1 MDKNNWKIKKIDTSE
16 NAKMFAEILENNGNK
31 TYFLQGV
38 WGSGKSE
45 YLKEVEKQ
53 ASGKLK
59 FIYLNLWKPKNNDSL
74 AKKLFSAT
82 CPLLSRIINFVTF
95 AYVALT
101 VIASICL
108 STISIIPNGHL
119 FLGSPYKDVP
129 LYITLIAIIL
139 VSLLGFLKD
148 KTINSDKLLMYFS
161 LCSLRGGLKLTKVLV
176 VDDFDRIDSDNQKE
190 LYKIFNAI
198 QERNN
203 RKNSWFIRSIRYFI
217 YKIKS
222 ITAASEK
229 KVEMK
234 HGKARVIFVGDL
246 NNVVASKDDYLQKII
261 DQVISLP
268 LKLQPQ
274 IFFSGISEIIQ
285 NNLNSKTD
293 FSTIKRLFI
302 DEDRTLRDGNQFLDY
317 VKKEFLIQG
326 KAGKVRINQQLD
338 IIYLYLFHKE
348 AYLSLLNNFN
358 LGSHYS
364 MPRIRSFINGDNEL
378 IVNDLT
384 DPYNTINTKEA
395 YPNVFLRNP
404 KVYFINE
411 LTNINSISD
420 LDNIINNQLK
430 INKML
435 YIFDEKL
442 DNENLDYKFNN
453 EIYNDSDN
461 GSDNKFIDKRDRIDY
476 QELKQYIKY
485 MPKDEFKHISEKLY
499 NNVIYTFNLDPYH
512 QSNELMSFLFQ
523 RKINFFDSNEVLP
536 GKSLKQIFDDNNS
549 INVTKEYIIPDYN
562 FLSSR
567 IYNFFTK
574 YGKNISFGER
584 LFICRTLITAF
595 NREGGP
601 YSANNRYLIT
611 RLFSEKKIFL
621 EALNDRM
628 DNSFGHQLYDSEYL
642 LVKLGYFKDNW
653 QYDKFVF
660 SGKRVSVKEIAE
672 DIEKLSDFEYINF
685 WHRYFEIDSD
695 KFVSKELNFNYS
707 KQNLKYFKIVQ
718 KRYDDVN
725 QFISNCFSSEND
737 SNLQQFLESSKW
749 SNFVLKIAAS
759 IGLYNIRNDE
769 SMQLLV
775 DKINQLFKS
784 YQDIKINQSL
794 RVGKNEIS
802 EDELLKSL
810 QDLLA
815 KVKTDP
821 YWVKKLN

>member
-1 MDKNNWKIKKIDTSE
+1 MDENSWKIKKIDTSE
-16 NAKMFAEILENNGNK
+16 NAKKFAEILENNGNK

-74 AKKLFSAT
+74 AKKLFSTT

-95 AYVALT
+95 AYIALT

-119 FLGSPYKDVP
+119 FLGSPYKDMP

-148 KTINSDKLLMYFS
+148 KTINADKLLMYFS

-274 IFFSGISEIIQ
+274 IFFSEISEIIQ
-285 NNLNSKTD
+285 NNLNRETD
-293 FSTIKRLFI
+293 LSTIENLFV
-302 DEDRTLRDGNQFLDY
+302 DEHRTLRDGNQFLTY
-317 VKKEFLIQG
+317 VKNEFFIQG
-326 KAGKVRINQQLD
+326 KKGKVKIKQQLD
-338 IIYLYLFHKE
+338 IIYLYLFHRE
-348 AYLSLLNNFN
+348 IYLALINNFHLN
-358 LGSHYS
+358 ENYNFSEIGSV
-364 MPRIRSFINGDNEL
+364 FNENVEL
-378 IVNDLT
+378 IENDLKSDKKT
-384 DPYNTINTKEA
+384 
-395 YPNVFLRNP
+395 YPPSFKQNP
-404 KVYFINE
+404 GAYFINE
-411 LTNINSISD
+411 LTDINSISD
-420 LDNIINNQLK
+420 LDNIINDQSK
-430 INKML
+430 IKKLL
-435 YIFDEKL
+435 YIFD
-442 DNENLDYKFNN
+442 NEFL
-453 EIYNDSDN
+453 
-461 GSDNKFIDKRDRIDY
+461 DKRDELDY
-476 QELKQYIKY
+476 QELSQYVKY
-485 MPKDEFKHISEKLY
+485 MPKVKLKYRSEKLY
-499 NNVIYTFNLDPYH
+499 NAAIYVFNLDPYH
-512 QSNELMSFLFQ
+512 KPNDLLKYLIQINLQILEFNSDLKVQKFFVGLLIEFNKHKNENN
-523 RKINFFDSNEVLP
+523 KI
-536 GKSLKQIFDDNNS
+536 KI
-549 INVTKEYIIPDYN
+549 KEYIIDIN
-562 FLSSR
+562 NVIINSFSD
-567 IYNFFTK
+567 FFTK
-574 YGKNISFGER
+574 YCKSISFGEQ
-584 LFICRTLITAF
+584 LFICRTLSTIF
-595 NREGGP
+595 NREGVSDSV
-601 YSANNRYLIT
+601 YNRYLST

-737 SNLQQFLESSKW
+737 SNLQQFLESSEW

-759 IGLYNIRNDE
+759 IGLYNIRNDK
-769 SMQLLV
+769 SMQLVV

-784 YQDIKINQSL
+784 YQDIKIGQSL

-802 EDELLKSL
+802 DDELLKSL
-810 QDLLA
+810 QNLLA
-815 KVKTDP
+815 KVKNDP
-821 YWVKKLN
+821 YWVKKLNQND

>member
-16 NAKMFAEILENNGNK
+16 NAKFFAKILENKGNK

-95 AYVALT
+95 AYIALT

-108 STISIIPNGHL
+108 STISIVPNGHL

-148 KTINSDKLLMYFS
+148 KTINADKLLMYFS

-203 RKNSWFIRSIRYFI
+203 KKNSWFIRTIRYFI

-234 HGKARVIFVGDL
+234 RGKARVIFVGDL
-246 NNVVASKDDYLQKII
+246 NNVVASKDNYLQKII

-274 IFFSGISEIIQ
+274 IFFSRISEIIQ

-293 FSTIKRLFI
+293 FSTIKCLFI
-302 DEDRTLRDGNQFLDY
+302 DEHRTLRDGNQFLAY
-317 VKKEFLIQG
+317 VKNEFFVQG
-326 KAGKVRINQQLD
+326 KQEKVKINQQLD
-338 IIYLYLFHKE
+338 IIYLYLFHREK
-348 AYLSLLNNFN
+348 YLALLNNFSLDIN
-358 LGSHYS
+358 YEDKDYNVPPMDSV
-364 MPRIRSFINGDNEL
+364 INGNL
-378 IVNDLT
+378 IENDLKSDDKT
-384 DPYNTINTKEA
+384 
-395 YPNVFLRNP
+395 YPTVFKHNP
-404 KVYFINE
+404 STYFINE
-411 LTNINSISD
+411 LTDINSISD
-420 LDNIINNQLK
+420 LDDIINDQPK
-430 INKML
+430 IKKLL
-435 YIFDEKL
+435 YIFD
-442 DNENLDYKFNN
+442 NE
-453 EIYNDSDN
+453 
-461 GSDNKFIDKRDRIDY
+461 FIDKRDELDY
-476 QELKQYIKY
+476 QELKQYIIY
-485 MPKDEFKHISEKLY
+485 MPRDEFKFRSDKLY
-499 NNVIYTFNLDPYH
+499 NNAINTFNLEPYH
-512 QSNELMSFLFQ
+512 KPNDLTNYIIQVMTQISEY
-523 RKINFFDSNEVLP
+523 VLTKP
-536 GKSLKQIFDDNNS
+536 EYDLDCYENNS
-549 INVTKEYIIPDYN
+549 LQNAIVRVGSSAAKDYIIKVNNVINIDLY
-562 FLSSR
+562 
-567 IYNFFTK
+567 IFFK
-574 YGKNISFGER
+574 NYGEKISFGER
-584 LFICRTLITAF
+584 LFICRTVITIF
-595 NREGGP
+595 NKEGDLR
-601 YSANNRYLIT
+601 SVNNRYTNT

-737 SNLQQFLESSKW
+737 SNLQQFLESSEW

-759 IGLYNIRNDE
+759 IGLYNIRNDK
-769 SMQLLV
+769 SMQLVV

-784 YQDIKINQSL
+784 YQDIKISQSL

-802 EDELLKSL
+802 DDELLKSL
-810 QDLLA
+810 QNLLA
-815 KVKTDP
+815 KVKNDP
-821 YWVKKLN
+821 YWVKKLNQND

>member
-1 MDKNNWKIKKIDTSE
+1 MDKNSWEIKKIDTSE
-16 NAKMFAEILENNGNK
+16 NAKKFAEILENNGNK

-74 AKKLFSAT
+74 AKKLFSTT

-129 LYITLIAIIL
+129 LYIILIAIIL

-148 KTINSDKLLMYFS
+148 KTINADKLLMYFS

-246 NNVVASKDDYLQKII
+246 NNVVASKDNYLQKII

-274 IFFSGISEIIQ
+274 IFFSEVSEIIQ
-285 NNLNSKTD
+285 NNLNRETD
-293 FSTIKRLFI
+293 FSTIENLFV
-302 DEDRTLRDGNQFLDY
+302 DEHRTLRDGNQFLTY
-317 VKKEFLIQG
+317 VKNEFFIQG
-326 KAGKVRINQQLD
+326 KKGKVKIKQQLD
-338 IIYLYLFHKE
+338 IIYLYLFHRE
-348 AYLSLLNNFN
+348 IYLALINNFHLN
-358 LGSHYS
+358 ENYNFSEIGSV
-364 MPRIRSFINGDNEL
+364 FNENVEL
-378 IVNDLT
+378 IENDLKSDKKT
-384 DPYNTINTKEA
+384 
-395 YPNVFLRNP
+395 YPPSFKQNP
-404 KVYFINE
+404 GAYFINE
-411 LTNINSISD
+411 LTDINSISD
-420 LDNIINNQLK
+420 LDNIINDQSK
-430 INKML
+430 IKKLL
-435 YIFDEKL
+435 YIS
-442 DNENLDYKFNN
+442 DNEFL
-453 EIYNDSDN
+453 
-461 GSDNKFIDKRDRIDY
+461 DKRDELDY
-476 QELKQYIKY
+476 QELSQYVKY
-485 MPKDEFKHISEKLY
+485 MSETEFNHRSKKLY
-499 NNVIYTFNLDPYH
+499 YAAISTFNIDPYH
-512 QSNELMSFLFQ
+512 KPNNLLKYIIQINLQILEFNSDLRVQKFFVDLLIEFNEHKNENN
-523 RKINFFDSNEVLP
+523 KI
-536 GKSLKQIFDDNNS
+536 KI
-549 INVTKEYIIPDYN
+549 KEYIIDTN
-562 FLSSR
+562 NVIINSFSD
-567 IYNFFTK
+567 FFTK
-574 YGKNISFGER
+574 YCKSISFGEQ
-584 LFICRTLITAF
+584 LFICRTLSTIF
-595 NREGGP
+595 NREGVSDSV
-601 YSANNRYLIT
+601 YNRYLST
-611 RLFSEKKIFL
+611 RLFSENKIFL
-621 EALNDRM
+621 EALNERM
-628 DNSFGHQLYDSEYL
+628 SKTFGHQLYDAEYL
-642 LVKLGYFKDNW
+642 LVKLGYFKDDC

-660 SGKRVSVKEIAE
+660 SDKRVSVKEIAE

-695 KFVSKELNFNYS
+695 GFDSKELNFNYS
-707 KQNLKYFKIVQ
+707 KQNLKYFKIAQ
-718 KRYDDVN
+718 ERYDDVN

-737 SNLQQFLESSKW
+737 SNLQQFLESSEW

-759 IGLYNIRNDE
+759 IGLYKIRNDE
-769 SMQLLV
+769 SMQLVV

-784 YQDIKINQSL
+784 YQDIKISQSL

-802 EDELLKSL
+802 DDELLKSL
-810 QDLLA
+810 QNLLA
-815 KVKTDP
+815 KVKNDP
-821 YWVKKLN
+821 YWVKKLNQND

>member
-16 NAKMFAEILENNGNK
+16 NAKFFAKILENKGNK

-95 AYVALT
+95 AYIALT

-108 STISIIPNGHL
+108 STISIVPNGHL

-148 KTINSDKLLMYFS
+148 KTINADKLLMYFS

-203 RKNSWFIRSIRYFI
+203 KKNSWFIRTIRYFI

-234 HGKARVIFVGDL
+234 RGKARVIFVGDL
-246 NNVVASKDDYLQKII
+246 NNVVASKDNYLQKII

-274 IFFSGISEIIQ
+274 IFFSEISEIIQ
-285 NNLNSKTD
+285 NNLNRETD
-293 FSTIKRLFI
+293 LSTIENLFV
-302 DEDRTLRDGNQFLDY
+302 DEHRTLRDGNQFLTY
-317 VKKEFLIQG
+317 VKNEFFIQG
-326 KAGKVRINQQLD
+326 KKGKVKIKQQLD
-338 IIYLYLFHKE
+338 IIYLYLFHRE
-348 AYLSLLNNFN
+348 IYLALINNFHLN
-358 LGSHYS
+358 ENYNFSEIGSV
-364 MPRIRSFINGDNEL
+364 FNENVEL
-378 IVNDLT
+378 IENDLKSDKKT
-384 DPYNTINTKEA
+384 
-395 YPNVFLRNP
+395 YPPSFKQNP
-404 KVYFINE
+404 GAYFINE
-411 LTNINSISD
+411 LTDINSISD
-420 LDNIINNQLK
+420 LDNIINDQSK
-430 INKML
+430 IKKLL
-435 YIFDEKL
+435 YIFD
-442 DNENLDYKFNN
+442 NEFL
-453 EIYNDSDN
+453 
-461 GSDNKFIDKRDRIDY
+461 DKRDELDY
-476 QELKQYIKY
+476 QELSQYVKY
-485 MPKDEFKHISEKLY
+485 MPKVKLKYRSEKLY
-499 NNVIYTFNLDPYH
+499 NAAIYVFNLDPYH
-512 QSNELMSFLFQ
+512 KPNDLMKFLIQ
-523 RKINFFDSNEVLP
+523 LMIQMPEYDSN
-536 GKSLKQIFDDNNS
+536 SLEHKHIEQLIIKNNGNNNDDE
-549 INVTKEYIIPDYN
+549 IKKYIIASNNIINDG
-562 FLSSR
+562 LSH
-567 IYNFFTK
+567 FFTK
-574 YGKNISFGER
+574 YCDSISFGER
-584 LFICRTLITAF
+584 LFICRTLSTIF
-595 NREGGP
+595 NKEGG
-601 YSANNRYLIT
+601 SDSVNNRYTNT

-695 KFVSKELNFNYS
+695 GFDSKELNFNYS
-707 KQNLKYFKIVQ
+707 EQNLKYFKIVQ
-718 KRYDDVN
+718 ERYDDVN

-737 SNLQQFLESSKW
+737 SNLQQFLESSEW
-749 SNFVLKIAAS
+749 SNFVLKIVAS

-802 EDELLKSL
+802 EDELLKFL

>member
-1 MDKNNWKIKKIDTSE
+1 MDKNSWKIKKIDTSE
-16 NAKMFAEILENNGNK
+16 NAKKFAEILENNGNK

-74 AKKLFSAT
+74 AKRLFSTT

-148 KTINSDKLLMYFS
+148 KTINADKLLMYFS

-222 ITAASEK
+222 INAASEK

-246 NNVVASKDDYLQKII
+246 NNVVASKDNYLQKII

-274 IFFSGISEIIQ
+274 IFFSEVSEIIQ
-285 NNLNSKTD
+285 NNLNRETD
-293 FSTIKRLFI
+293 LSTIENLFV
-302 DEDRTLRDGNQFLDY
+302 DEHRTLRDGNQFLTY
-317 VKKEFLIQG
+317 VKNEFFIQG
-326 KAGKVRINQQLD
+326 KKGKVKIKQQLD
-338 IIYLYLFHKE
+338 IIYLYLFHRE
-348 AYLSLLNNFN
+348 IYLALINNFHLN
-358 LGSHYS
+358 ENYNFSEIGSV
-364 MPRIRSFINGDNEL
+364 FNENVEL
-378 IVNDLT
+378 IENDLKSDKT
-384 DPYNTINTKEA
+384 T
-395 YPNVFLRNP
+395 YPPSFKQNP
-404 KVYFINE
+404 GAYFINE
-411 LTNINSISD
+411 LTDINSISD
-420 LDNIINNQLK
+420 LDNIINDQSK
-430 INKML
+430 IKKLL
-435 YIFDEKL
+435 YIFD
-442 DNENLDYKFNN
+442 NEFL
-453 EIYNDSDN
+453 
-461 GSDNKFIDKRDRIDY
+461 DKRDELDY
-476 QELKQYIKY
+476 QELSQYVKY
-485 MPKDEFKHISEKLY
+485 MPKAKLKYRSEKLY
-499 NNVIYTFNLDPYH
+499 NAAIYAFNLDPYH
-512 QSNELMSFLFQ
+512 KPNNLMKFLIQ
-523 RKINFFDSNEVLP
+523 LMIQMPEYDSN
-536 GKSLKQIFDDNNS
+536 SLEHKPLEQLIIKNSGNNNDDE
-549 INVTKEYIIPDYN
+549 IKKYIIAINNIINDG
-562 FLSSR
+562 LSH
-567 IYNFFTK
+567 FFTK
-574 YGKNISFGER
+574 YCDSISFGER
-584 LFICRTLITAF
+584 LFICRTLSTIF
-595 NREGGP
+595 NKEGG
-601 YSANNRYLIT
+601 SDSVNNRYTNT

-642 LVKLGYFKDNW
+642 LVKLGYFKDDW

-695 KFVSKELNFNYS
+695 GFDSKELNFNYS

-718 KRYDDVN
+718 ERYDDVS
-725 QFISNCFSSEND
+725 QFISSCFSSEND
-737 SNLQQFLESSKW
+737 SNLQQFLESSEW

-769 SMQLLV
+769 SMQIVV

-784 YQDIKINQSL
+784 YQDIKISQSL

-802 EDELLKSL
+802 DDELLKSL
-810 QDLLA
+810 QNLLA
-815 KVKTDP
+815 KVKNDP
-821 YWVKKLN
+821 YWVKKLNQND

>member
-1 MDKNNWKIKKIDTSE
+1 MDKNSWKIKKIDTSE
-16 NAKMFAEILENNGNK
+16 NAKKFAEILENNGNK

-74 AKKLFSAT
+74 AKKLFSTT

-148 KTINSDKLLMYFS
+148 KTINADKLLMYFS

-285 NNLNSKTD
+285 NNLNRETD
-293 FSTIKRLFI
+293 LSTIENLFV
-302 DEDRTLRDGNQFLDY
+302 DEHRTLRDGNQFLTY
-317 VKKEFLIQG
+317 VKNEFFIQG
-326 KAGKVRINQQLD
+326 KKGKVKINQQLD
-338 IIYLYLFHKE
+338 IIYLYLFYRE
-348 AYLSLLNNFN
+348 IYLALINNFHLN
-358 LGSHYS
+358 ENYNFSEIGSV
-364 MPRIRSFINGDNEL
+364 FNENVEL
-378 IVNDLT
+378 IENDLKSDKKT
-384 DPYNTINTKEA
+384 
-395 YPNVFLRNP
+395 YPPSFKQNP
-404 KVYFINE
+404 GAYFINE
-411 LTNINSISD
+411 LTDINSISD
-420 LDNIINNQLK
+420 LDNIINDQSK
-430 INKML
+430 IKKLL
-435 YIFDEKL
+435 YIFD
-442 DNENLDYKFNN
+442 NEFV
-453 EIYNDSDN
+453 
-461 GSDNKFIDKRDRIDY
+461 DKRDELDY
-476 QELKQYIKY
+476 QELSQYLKY
-485 MPKDEFKHISEKLY
+485 MSETEFNHKAKKLY
-499 NNVIYTFNLDPYH
+499 YAAISTFNLDPYH
-512 QSNELMSFLFQ
+512 KPNNLLKYLIQINLRIHEFNSDLKVQKFFVGHLIKFNKHKNENN
-523 RKINFFDSNEVLP
+523 KI
-536 GKSLKQIFDDNNS
+536 KI
-549 INVTKEYIIPDYN
+549 KEYIIDTN
-562 FLSSR
+562 NVIINSFSD
-567 IYNFFTK
+567 FFTK
-574 YGKNISFGER
+574 YCKNISFGEQ
-584 LFICRTLITAF
+584 LFICRTLSTIF
-595 NREGGP
+595 NREGVSDSV
-601 YSANNRYLIT
+601 YNRYLST
-611 RLFSEKKIFL
+611 RLFSENKIFL

-642 LVKLGYFKDNW
+642 LVKLGYFKDDW

-672 DIEKLSDFEYINF
+672 DIEKLSDFEYTNF

-695 KFVSKELNFNYS
+695 GFDSKELNFNYS

-718 KRYDDVN
+718 GRYDDVS
-725 QFISNCFSSEND
+725 QFISSCFSSEND
-737 SNLQQFLESSKW
+737 SNLQQFLESSEW

-802 EDELLKSL
+802 EDELLKFL

>member
-1 MDKNNWKIKKIDTSE
+1 MDKNSWKIKKIDTSE
-16 NAKMFAEILENNGNK
+16 NAKKFAEILENNGNK

-74 AKKLFSAT
+74 AKKLFSTT

-148 KTINSDKLLMYFS
+148 KTINADKLLMYFS

-229 KVEMK
+229 KVEIK
-234 HGKARVIFVGDL
+234 RGKARVIFVGDL
-246 NNVVASKDDYLQKII
+246 NNVVASKDNYLQKII

-274 IFFSGISEIIQ
+274 IFFSEVSEIIQ
-285 NNLNSKTD
+285 NNLNRETD
-293 FSTIKRLFI
+293 LSTIENLFV
-302 DEDRTLRDGNQFLDY
+302 DEHRTLRDGNQFLTY
-317 VKKEFLIQG
+317 VKNEFFIQG
-326 KAGKVRINQQLD
+326 KKGKVKIKQQLD
-338 IIYLYLFHKE
+338 IIYLYLFHRE
-348 AYLSLLNNFN
+348 IYLALINNFHLN
-358 LGSHYS
+358 ENYNFSEIGSVFNE
-364 MPRIRSFINGDNEL
+364 IVEL
-378 IVNDLT
+378 IENDLKSDKKT
-384 DPYNTINTKEA
+384 
-395 YPNVFLRNP
+395 YPPSFKQNP
-404 KVYFINE
+404 GAYFINE
-411 LTNINSISD
+411 LTDINSISD
-420 LDNIINNQLK
+420 LDNIINDQSK
-430 INKML
+430 IKKLL
-435 YIFDEKL
+435 YIFD
-442 DNENLDYKFNN
+442 NEFL
-453 EIYNDSDN
+453 
-461 GSDNKFIDKRDRIDY
+461 DKRDELDY
-476 QELKQYIKY
+476 QELSQYVKY
-485 MPKDEFKHISEKLY
+485 MPKVKLKYRSEKLY
-499 NNVIYTFNLDPYH
+499 NAAIYAFNLDPYH
-512 QSNELMSFLFQ
+512 KPNNLMKFLIQ
-523 RKINFFDSNEVLP
+523 LMIQMPEYDSN
-536 GKSLKQIFDDNNS
+536 SLEHKPLEQLIIKNNGNNNDDE
-549 INVTKEYIIPDYN
+549 IKKYIIAINNIINDG
-562 FLSSR
+562 LSH
-567 IYNFFTK
+567 FFTK
-574 YGKNISFGER
+574 YCDSISFGER
-584 LFICRTLITAF
+584 LFICRTLSTIF
-595 NREGGP
+595 NKEGG
-601 YSANNRYLIT
+601 SDSVNNRYTNT

-642 LVKLGYFKDNW
+642 LVKLGYFKDDW

-695 KFVSKELNFNYS
+695 GFDSKELNFNYS

-718 KRYDDVN
+718 ERYDDVN
-725 QFISNCFSSEND
+725 QFILNCFSSEND
-737 SNLQQFLESSKW
+737 SNLQQFLESSEW

-759 IGLYNIRNDE
+759 IGLYNIRNDK
-769 SMQLLV
+769 SMQLVV

-784 YQDIKINQSL
+784 YQDIKISQSL

-802 EDELLKSL
+802 DDELLKSL
-810 QDLLA
+810 QNLLA
-815 KVKTDP
+815 KVKNDP

>member
-1 MDKNNWKIKKIDTSE
+1 MDKNSWKIKKIDTSE
-16 NAKMFAEILENNGNK
+16 NAKKFAEILENNGNK

-74 AKKLFSAT
+74 AKRLFSTT

-148 KTINSDKLLMYFS
+148 KTINADKLLMYFS

-222 ITAASEK
+222 INAASEK

-246 NNVVASKDDYLQKII
+246 NNVVASKDNYLQKII

-274 IFFSGISEIIQ
+274 IFFSEVSEIIQ
-285 NNLNSKTD
+285 NNLNRETD
-293 FSTIKRLFI
+293 LSTIENLFV
-302 DEDRTLRDGNQFLDY
+302 DEHRTLRDGNQFLTY
-317 VKKEFLIQG
+317 VKNEFFIQG
-326 KAGKVRINQQLD
+326 KKGKVKIKQQLD
-338 IIYLYLFHKE
+338 IIYLYLFHRE
-348 AYLSLLNNFN
+348 IYLALINNFHLN
-358 LGSHYS
+358 ENYNFSEIGSV
-364 MPRIRSFINGDNEL
+364 INENVEL
-378 IVNDLT
+378 IENDLKSDKT
-384 DPYNTINTKEA
+384 T
-395 YPNVFLRNP
+395 YPPSFKQNP
-404 KVYFINE
+404 GAYFINE
-411 LTNINSISD
+411 LTDINSISD
-420 LDNIINNQLK
+420 LDNIINDQSK
-430 INKML
+430 IKKLL
-435 YIFDEKL
+435 YIFD
-442 DNENLDYKFNN
+442 NEFL
-453 EIYNDSDN
+453 
-461 GSDNKFIDKRDRIDY
+461 DKRDELDY
-476 QELKQYIKY
+476 QELSQYVKY
-485 MPKDEFKHISEKLY
+485 MPKAKLKYRSEKLY
-499 NNVIYTFNLDPYH
+499 NAAIYAFNLDPYH
-512 QSNELMSFLFQ
+512 KPNNLMKFLIQ
-523 RKINFFDSNEVLP
+523 LMIQMPEYDSN
-536 GKSLKQIFDDNNS
+536 SLEHKPLEQLIIKNSGNNNDDE
-549 INVTKEYIIPDYN
+549 IKKYIIAINNIINDG
-562 FLSSR
+562 LSH
-567 IYNFFTK
+567 FFTK
-574 YGKNISFGER
+574 YCDSISFGER
-584 LFICRTLITAF
+584 LFICRTLSTIF
-595 NREGGP
+595 NKEGG
-601 YSANNRYLIT
+601 SDSVNNRYTNT

-642 LVKLGYFKDNW
+642 LVKLGYFKDDW

-695 KFVSKELNFNYS
+695 GFDSKELNFNYS

-718 KRYDDVN
+718 ERYDDVS
-725 QFISNCFSSEND
+725 QFISSCFSSEND
-737 SNLQQFLESSKW
+737 SNLQQFLESSEW

-769 SMQLLV
+769 SMQIVV

-784 YQDIKINQSL
+784 YQDIKISQSL

-802 EDELLKSL
+802 DDELLKSL
-810 QDLLA
+810 QNLLA
-815 KVKTDP
+815 KVKNDP
-821 YWVKKLN
+821 YWVKKLNQND

>member
-1 MDKNNWKIKKIDTSE
+1 MDKNSWKIKKIDTSE
-16 NAKMFAEILENNGNK
+16 NAKKFAEILENNGNK

-74 AKKLFSAT
+74 AKKLFSTT

-148 KTINSDKLLMYFS
+148 KTINADKLLMYFS

-203 RKNSWFIRSIRYFI
+203 KKNSWFIRSIRYFI

-229 KVEMK
+229 KVEIK
-234 HGKARVIFVGDL
+234 RGKARVIFVGDL
-246 NNVVASKDDYLQKII
+246 NNVVASKDNYLQKII

-274 IFFSGISEIIQ
+274 IFFSEVSEIIQ
-285 NNLNSKTD
+285 NNLNRETD
-293 FSTIKRLFI
+293 LSTIENLFV
-302 DEDRTLRDGNQFLDY
+302 DEHRTLRDGNQFLTY
-317 VKKEFLIQG
+317 VKNEFFIQG
-326 KAGKVRINQQLD
+326 KKGKVKIKQQLD
-338 IIYLYLFHKE
+338 IIYLYLFHRE
-348 AYLSLLNNFN
+348 IYLALINNFHLN
-358 LGSHYS
+358 ENYNFSEIGSVFNE
-364 MPRIRSFINGDNEL
+364 IVEL
-378 IVNDLT
+378 IENDLKSDKKT
-384 DPYNTINTKEA
+384 
-395 YPNVFLRNP
+395 YPPSFKQNP
-404 KVYFINE
+404 GAYFINE
-411 LTNINSISD
+411 LTDINSISD
-420 LDNIINNQLK
+420 LDNIINDQSK
-430 INKML
+430 IKKLL
-435 YIFDEKL
+435 YIFD
-442 DNENLDYKFNN
+442 NEFL
-453 EIYNDSDN
+453 
-461 GSDNKFIDKRDRIDY
+461 DKRDELDY
-476 QELKQYIKY
+476 QELSQYVKY
-485 MPKDEFKHISEKLY
+485 MPKVKLKYRSEKLY
-499 NNVIYTFNLDPYH
+499 NAAIYAFNLDPYH
-512 QSNELMSFLFQ
+512 KPNNLMKFLIQ
-523 RKINFFDSNEVLP
+523 LMIQMPEYDSN
-536 GKSLKQIFDDNNS
+536 SLEHKPLEQLIIKNNGNNNDDE
-549 INVTKEYIIPDYN
+549 IKKYIIAINNIINDG
-562 FLSSR
+562 LSH
-567 IYNFFTK
+567 FFTK
-574 YGKNISFGER
+574 YCDSISFGER
-584 LFICRTLITAF
+584 LFICRTLSTIF
-595 NREGGP
+595 NKEGG
-601 YSANNRYLIT
+601 SDSVNNRYTNT

-642 LVKLGYFKDNW
+642 LVKLGYFKDDW

-695 KFVSKELNFNYS
+695 GFDSKELNFNYS

-718 KRYDDVN
+718 ERYDDVN
-725 QFISNCFSSEND
+725 QFILNCFSSEND
-737 SNLQQFLESSKW
+737 SNLQQFLESSEW

-759 IGLYNIRNDE
+759 IGLYNIRNDK
-769 SMQLLV
+769 SMQLVV

-784 YQDIKINQSL
+784 YQDIKISQSL

-802 EDELLKSL
+802 DDELLKSL
-810 QDLLA
+810 QNLLA
-815 KVKTDP
+815 KVKNDP

>member
-1 MDKNNWKIKKIDTSE
+1 MDKNSWKIKKIDTSE
-16 NAKMFAEILENNGNK
+16 NAKKFAEILENNGNK

-74 AKKLFSAT
+74 AKKLFSTT
-82 CPLLSRIINFVTF
+82 CPLLSKIINFVTF

-148 KTINSDKLLMYFS
+148 KTINADKLLMYFS

-203 RKNSWFIRSIRYFI
+203 KKNSWFIRSIRYFI

-229 KVEMK
+229 KVEIK
-234 HGKARVIFVGDL
+234 RGKARVIFVGDL
-246 NNVVASKDDYLQKII
+246 NNVVASKDNYLQKII

-274 IFFSGISEIIQ
+274 IFFSEVSEIIQ
-285 NNLNSKTD
+285 NNLNRETD
-293 FSTIKRLFI
+293 LSTIENLFV
-302 DEDRTLRDGNQFLDY
+302 DEHRTLRDGNQFLTY
-317 VKKEFLIQG
+317 VKNEFFIQG
-326 KAGKVRINQQLD
+326 KKGKVKIKQQLD
-338 IIYLYLFHKE
+338 IIYLYLFHRE
-348 AYLSLLNNFN
+348 IYLALINNFHLN
-358 LGSHYS
+358 ENYNFSEIGSVFNE
-364 MPRIRSFINGDNEL
+364 IVEL
-378 IVNDLT
+378 IENDLKSDKKT
-384 DPYNTINTKEA
+384 
-395 YPNVFLRNP
+395 YPPSFKQNP
-404 KVYFINE
+404 GAYFINE
-411 LTNINSISD
+411 LTDINSISD
-420 LDNIINNQLK
+420 LDNIINDQSK
-430 INKML
+430 IKKLL
-435 YIFDEKL
+435 YIFD
-442 DNENLDYKFNN
+442 NEFL
-453 EIYNDSDN
+453 
-461 GSDNKFIDKRDRIDY
+461 DKRDELDY
-476 QELKQYIKY
+476 QELSQYVKY
-485 MPKDEFKHISEKLY
+485 MPKVKLKYRSEKLY
-499 NNVIYTFNLDPYH
+499 NAAIYAFNLDPYH
-512 QSNELMSFLFQ
+512 KPNNLMKFLIQ
-523 RKINFFDSNEVLP
+523 LMIQMPEYDSN
-536 GKSLKQIFDDNNS
+536 SLEHKPLEQLIIKNNGNNNDDE
-549 INVTKEYIIPDYN
+549 IKKYIIAINNIINDG
-562 FLSSR
+562 LS
-567 IYNFFTK
+567 YFFTK
-574 YGKNISFGER
+574 YCDSISFGER
-584 LFICRTLITAF
+584 LFICRTLSTIF
-595 NREGGP
+595 NKEGG
-601 YSANNRYLIT
+601 SDSVNNRYTNT

-642 LVKLGYFKDNW
+642 LVKLGYFKDDW

-695 KFVSKELNFNYS
+695 GFDSKELNFNYS

-718 KRYDDVN
+718 ERYDDVN

-737 SNLQQFLESSKW
+737 SNLQQFLESSEW

-769 SMQLLV
+769 SMQLVV

-784 YQDIKINQSL
+784 YQDIKISQSL

-802 EDELLKSL
+802 DDELLKSL
-810 QDLLA
+810 QNLLA
-815 KVKTDP
+815 KVKNDP

>member
-16 NAKMFAEILENNGNK
+16 NAKFFAKILENKGNK

-95 AYVALT
+95 AYIALT

-108 STISIIPNGHL
+108 STISIVPNGHL

-148 KTINSDKLLMYFS
+148 KTINADKLLMYFS

-203 RKNSWFIRSIRYFI
+203 KKNSWFIRTIRYFI

-234 HGKARVIFVGDL
+234 RGKARVIFVGDL
-246 NNVVASKDDYLQKII
+246 NNVVASKDNYLQKII

-274 IFFSGISEIIQ
+274 IFFSEISEIIQ
-285 NNLNSKTD
+285 NNLNRETD
-293 FSTIKRLFI
+293 LSTIENLFV
-302 DEDRTLRDGNQFLDY
+302 DEHRTLRDGNQFLTY
-317 VKKEFLIQG
+317 VKNEFFIQG
-326 KAGKVRINQQLD
+326 KKGKVKIKQQLD
-338 IIYLYLFHKE
+338 IIYLYLFHRE
-348 AYLSLLNNFN
+348 IYLALINNFHLN
-358 LGSHYS
+358 ENYNFSEIGSV
-364 MPRIRSFINGDNEL
+364 FNENVEL
-378 IVNDLT
+378 IENDLKSDKKT
-384 DPYNTINTKEA
+384 
-395 YPNVFLRNP
+395 YPPSFKQNP
-404 KVYFINE
+404 GAYFINE
-411 LTNINSISD
+411 LTDINSISD
-420 LDNIINNQLK
+420 LDNIINDQSK
-430 INKML
+430 IKKLL
-435 YIFDEKL
+435 YIFD
-442 DNENLDYKFNN
+442 NEFL
-453 EIYNDSDN
+453 
-461 GSDNKFIDKRDRIDY
+461 DKRDELDY
-476 QELKQYIKY
+476 QELSQYVKY
-485 MPKDEFKHISEKLY
+485 MPKVKLKYRSEKLY
-499 NNVIYTFNLDPYH
+499 NAAIYVFNLDPYH
-512 QSNELMSFLFQ
+512 KPNDLMKFLIQ
-523 RKINFFDSNEVLP
+523 LMIQMPEYDSN
-536 GKSLKQIFDDNNS
+536 SLEHKHIEQLIIKNNGNNNDDE
-549 INVTKEYIIPDYN
+549 IKKYIIASNNIINDG
-562 FLSSR
+562 LSH
-567 IYNFFTK
+567 FFTK
-574 YGKNISFGER
+574 YCDSISFGER
-584 LFICRTLITAF
+584 LFICRTLSTIF
-595 NREGGP
+595 NKEGG
-601 YSANNRYLIT
+601 SDSVNNRYTNT

-695 KFVSKELNFNYS
+695 GFDSKELNFNYS

-737 SNLQQFLESSKW
+737 SNLQQFLESSEW
-749 SNFVLKIAAS
+749 SNFVLKIVAS

-802 EDELLKSL
+802 EDELLKFL

>member
-1 MDKNNWKIKKIDTSE
+1 MDKNSWKIKKIDTSE
-16 NAKMFAEILENNGNK
+16 NAKKFAEILENNGNK

-74 AKKLFSAT
+74 AKKLFSTT

-148 KTINSDKLLMYFS
+148 KTINADKLLMYFS

-274 IFFSGISEIIQ
+274 IFFSEISEIIQ
-285 NNLNSKTD
+285 NNLNRETD
-293 FSTIKRLFI
+293 LSTIENLFV
-302 DEDRTLRDGNQFLDY
+302 DEHRTLRDGNQFLTY
-317 VKKEFLIQG
+317 VKNEFFIQG
-326 KAGKVRINQQLD
+326 KKGKVKIKQQLD
-338 IIYLYLFHKE
+338 IIYLYLFHRE
-348 AYLSLLNNFN
+348 IYLALINNFHLN
-358 LGSHYS
+358 ENYNFSEIGSV
-364 MPRIRSFINGDNEL
+364 FNENVEL
-378 IVNDLT
+378 IENDLKSDKKT
-384 DPYNTINTKEA
+384 
-395 YPNVFLRNP
+395 YPPSFKQNP
-404 KVYFINE
+404 GAYFINE
-411 LTNINSISD
+411 LTDINSISD
-420 LDNIINNQLK
+420 LDNIINDQSK
-430 INKML
+430 IKKLL
-435 YIFDEKL
+435 YIFD
-442 DNENLDYKFNN
+442 NEFL
-453 EIYNDSDN
+453 
-461 GSDNKFIDKRDRIDY
+461 DKRDELDY
-476 QELKQYIKY
+476 QELSQYVKY
-485 MPKDEFKHISEKLY
+485 MPKVKLKYRSEKLY
-499 NNVIYTFNLDPYH
+499 NAAIYVFNLDPYH
-512 QSNELMSFLFQ
+512 KPNDLMKFLIQ
-523 RKINFFDSNEVLP
+523 LMIQMPEYDSN
-536 GKSLKQIFDDNNS
+536 SLEHKHIEQLIIKNNGNNNDDE
-549 INVTKEYIIPDYN
+549 IKKYIIASNNIINDG
-562 FLSSR
+562 LSH
-567 IYNFFTK
+567 FFTK
-574 YGKNISFGER
+574 YCDSISFGER
-584 LFICRTLITAF
+584 LFICRTLSTIF
-595 NREGGP
+595 NKEGG
-601 YSANNRYLIT
+601 SDSVNNRYTNT

-642 LVKLGYFKDNW
+642 LVKLGYFKDDW

-695 KFVSKELNFNYS
+695 GFDSKELNFNYS
-707 KQNLKYFKIVQ
+707 EQNLKYFKIVQ
-718 KRYDDVN
+718 ERYDDVN

-737 SNLQQFLESSKW
+737 SNLQQFLESSEW
-749 SNFVLKIAAS
+749 SNFVLKIVAS

-802 EDELLKSL
+802 EDELLKFL

>member
-1 MDKNNWKIKKIDTSE
+1 MDENSWKIKKIDTSE
-16 NAKMFAEILENNGNK
+16 NAKKFAEILENNGNK

-74 AKKLFSAT
+74 AKKLFSTT

-95 AYVALT
+95 AYIALT

-119 FLGSPYKDVP
+119 FLGSPYKDMP

-148 KTINSDKLLMYFS
+148 KTINADKLLMYFS

-274 IFFSGISEIIQ
+274 IFFSEISEIIQ
-285 NNLNSKTD
+285 NNLNRETD
-293 FSTIKRLFI
+293 LSTIENLFV
-302 DEDRTLRDGNQFLDY
+302 DEHRTLRDGNQFLTY
-317 VKKEFLIQG
+317 VKNEFFIQG
-326 KAGKVRINQQLD
+326 KKGKVKIKQQLD
-338 IIYLYLFHKE
+338 IIYLYLFHRE
-348 AYLSLLNNFN
+348 IYLALINNFHLN
-358 LGSHYS
+358 ENYNFSEIGSV
-364 MPRIRSFINGDNEL
+364 FNENVEL
-378 IVNDLT
+378 IENDLKSDKKT
-384 DPYNTINTKEA
+384 
-395 YPNVFLRNP
+395 YPPSFKQNP
-404 KVYFINE
+404 GAYFINE
-411 LTNINSISD
+411 LTDINSISD
-420 LDNIINNQLK
+420 LDNIINDQSK
-430 INKML
+430 IKKLL
-435 YIFDEKL
+435 YIFD
-442 DNENLDYKFNN
+442 NEFL
-453 EIYNDSDN
+453 
-461 GSDNKFIDKRDRIDY
+461 DKRDELDY
-476 QELKQYIKY
+476 QELSQYVKY
-485 MPKDEFKHISEKLY
+485 MPKVKLKYRSEKLY
-499 NNVIYTFNLDPYH
+499 NAAIYVFNLDPYH
-512 QSNELMSFLFQ
+512 KPNDLLKYLIQINLQILEFNSDLKVQKFFVGLLIEFNKHKNENN
-523 RKINFFDSNEVLP
+523 KI
-536 GKSLKQIFDDNNS
+536 KI
-549 INVTKEYIIPDYN
+549 KEYIIDIN
-562 FLSSR
+562 NVIINSFSD
-567 IYNFFTK
+567 FFTK
-574 YGKNISFGER
+574 YCKSISFGEQ
-584 LFICRTLITAF
+584 LFICRTLSTIF
-595 NREGGP
+595 NREGVSDSV
-601 YSANNRYLIT
+601 YNRYLST

-621 EALNDRM
+621 EALHDRM

-737 SNLQQFLESSKW
+737 SNLQQFLESSEW

-759 IGLYNIRNDE
+759 IGLYNIRNDK
-769 SMQLLV
+769 SMQLVV

-784 YQDIKINQSL
+784 YQDIKIGQSL

-802 EDELLKSL
+802 DDELLKSL
-810 QDLLA
+810 QNLLA
-815 KVKTDP
+815 KVKNDP
-821 YWVKKLN
+821 YWVKKLNQND

>member
-1 MDKNNWKIKKIDTSE
+1 MDKNSWKIKKIDTSE
-16 NAKMFAEILENNGNK
+16 NAKKFAEILENNGNK

-45 YLKEVEKQ
+45 YLEEVEKQ

-148 KTINSDKLLMYFS
+148 KTINADKLLMYFS

-203 RKNSWFIRSIRYFI
+203 KKNSWFIRSIRYFI

-222 ITAASEK
+222 VTVASEK

-234 HGKARVIFVGDL
+234 RGKARVIFVGDL
-246 NNVVASKDDYLQKII
+246 NNVVASKDNYLQKII

-274 IFFSGISEIIQ
+274 IFFSEVSEIIQ
-285 NNLNSKTD
+285 NNLNRETD
-293 FSTIKRLFI
+293 LSTIENLFV
-302 DEDRTLRDGNQFLDY
+302 DEHRTLRDGNQFLTY
-317 VKKEFLIQG
+317 VKNEFFIQG
-326 KAGKVRINQQLD
+326 KKGKVKIKQQLD
-338 IIYLYLFHKE
+338 IIYLYLFHRE
-348 AYLSLLNNFN
+348 IYLALINNFHLN
-358 LGSHYS
+358 ENYNFSEIGSVFNE
-364 MPRIRSFINGDNEL
+364 IVEL
-378 IVNDLT
+378 IENDLKSDKKT
-384 DPYNTINTKEA
+384 
-395 YPNVFLRNP
+395 YPPSFKQNP
-404 KVYFINE
+404 GAYFINE
-411 LTNINSISD
+411 LTDINSISD
-420 LDNIINNQLK
+420 LDNIINDQSK
-430 INKML
+430 IKKLL
-435 YIFDEKL
+435 YIFD
-442 DNENLDYKFNN
+442 NEFL
-453 EIYNDSDN
+453 
-461 GSDNKFIDKRDRIDY
+461 DKRDELDY
-476 QELKQYIKY
+476 QELSQYVKY
-485 MPKDEFKHISEKLY
+485 MPKVKLKYRSEKLY
-499 NNVIYTFNLDPYH
+499 NAAIYAFNLDPYH
-512 QSNELMSFLFQ
+512 KPNNLMKFLIQ
-523 RKINFFDSNEVLP
+523 LMIQMPEYDSN
-536 GKSLKQIFDDNNS
+536 SLEHKPLEQLIIKNNGNNNDDE
-549 INVTKEYIIPDYN
+549 IKKYIIAINNIINDG
-562 FLSSR
+562 LSH
-567 IYNFFTK
+567 FFTK
-574 YGKNISFGER
+574 YCDSISFGER
-584 LFICRTLITAF
+584 LFICRTLSTIF
-595 NREGGP
+595 NKEGG
-601 YSANNRYLIT
+601 SDSVNNRYTNT

-642 LVKLGYFKDNW
+642 LVKLGYFKDDW

-660 SGKRVSVKEIAE
+660 SGKRVSVKEVAE
-672 DIEKLSDFEYINF
+672 DIEKLSDFEYTNF

-695 KFVSKELNFNYS
+695 GFDSKELNFNYS

-718 KRYDDVN
+718 ERYDDVN

-737 SNLQQFLESSKW
+737 SNLQQFLESSEW

-759 IGLYNIRNDE
+759 IGLYNIRNDK
-769 SMQLLV
+769 SMQLVV

-784 YQDIKINQSL
+784 YQDIKISQSL

-802 EDELLKSL
+802 DDELLKSL
-810 QDLLA
+810 QNLLA
-815 KVKTDP
+815 KVKNDP